1 MIRIKL
7 KNLVLIVFLLW
18 SGVSV
23 LAQVSPEERQALID
37 IYRSTNGKKWKNNKG
52 WDVDN
57 PKSEVTSWN
66 SAKQKGWYG
75 VTVQDGHVVDI
86 VLNDNNLE
94 GELKTNPEAFK
105 ELSRFLINGNKV
117 TGILAEELF
126 EIGAYLKEDM
136 LPMSPMPVKE
146 TEVKSAVSI
155 NRTEAKVANKATTT
169 PADKKRWESCT
180 KGNAS
185 SPIVKNIFLKFIK
198 YLVNAKNSGVPDYM
212 IEGSN
217 PPEFNALKPFITDP
231 YPKITH
237 FVTDI
242 DPSNNSL
249 REMRFSFTGDH
260 GEHDVWLS
268 GIFSDIGNVNFDID
282 LSSYTDYDHYM
293 DLQGEYSDIYPGYK
307 IHLKRFDIMHVNFCP
322 DKLPVCGDKNRMVLS
337 GPSGQST
344 ICAGQF
350 VMATFYPAMTS
361 ADYTFTVKDAS
372 GTIVYTGTYSG
383 ANSVYVNALPAGSY
397 TLTIDVM
404 NYDSGCTFKI
414 EDQPFTVQNC
424 GTFCASNNPNTAIVK
439 YLYLNL
445 INHLVAK
452 MTTDGWIP
460 DGYSPSQLNAL
471 APYISD
477 PSPRIFNAHFANSNG
492 QEYFRFS
499 FANHGSDYDVSIKFT
514 PNTIV
519 TGIDLTAYV
528 SAASVATIPVLFNTN
543 AMEPNHTVKHIDF
556 CPATPVYCT
565 TINPNAPVIKN
576 LFLNLINKL
585 RTLSTASVPNGY
597 TCTELTVLA
606 PYISDPSPKIYNFTN
621 TGASISFSF
630 NPHGAQYDVVVPL
643 LSNLNITNVEFNNYG
658 APDLQA
664 TFKTTFSNGSVNNT
678 VGKVK
683 HINLCPD
690 ELYCVS
696 HVAIVVDE
704 SGSLDDTEIRKIK
717 KQLKAFV
724 QQQADTNDNLGT
736 NIYISLIGMT
746 DNDGPYNRADAIMQV
761 KVTNGST
768 LNQFNN
774 WINSFGARYGQ
785 TGISRGS
792 DYWKSA
798 LEKTLQTSITPKG
811 VIMITDGCQTSNV
824 TNLVNTMKLFDN
836 YRNPANPTT
845 SLNPYGPH
853 LYVLGIENG
862 FYVDAETVVSQ
873 RMAQNQDPNLNP
885 SLVPPALESA
895 DFARIAPVEHTDV
908 IQTQAESRLRKSLK
922 FLLGYPADQF
932 PVASIDYFKPADYY
946 GHDNFNILGSD
957 DRYLSEKLVDSQ
969 ISCGISITKDFCED
983 CYSFQPQPG
992 QEYILSAWAKEETNE
1007 QLKTFVNPAI
1017 TLIFYHNKQA
1027 LPQHEI
1033 SRITAT
1039 PSGEIID
1046 GWQRIFTK
1054 FKIPYSETS
1063 AINNTISIGVELTN
1077 NSPSIPVYFDDIRVH
1092 PLKGSMKSFVYDPET
1107 FKLMSE
1113 LDDNNYAT
1121 FYEYDNEGG
1130 LVRIKKET
1138 ERGVKTIQ
1146 ETRSGSVIKN

>member
-18 SGVSV
+18 SGVTV

-37 IYRSTNGKKWKNNKG
+37 IYHSTNGSKWKNNKG
-52 WDVDN
+52 WDVNN
-57 PKSEVTSWN
+57 PKSVVTSWDA
-66 SAKQKGWYG
+66 AKKTGWYG
-75 VTVQDGHVVDI
+75 VTVKDGHVTDI
-86 VLNDNNLE
+86 VLSDNNLE
-94 GELKTNPEAFK
+94 GELKADPDAFQA
-105 ELSRFLINGNKV
+105 LTRFLINGNKV
-117 TGILAEELF
+117 TGELAEDLLEPM
-126 EIGAYLKEDM
+126 GD
-136 LPMSPMPVKE
+136 LPVFKDDALSVTTAKG
-146 TEVKSAVSI
+146 TTTKSAA
-155 NRTEAKVANKATTT
+155 NTKTTGEKVAVADKATTVT
-169 PADKKRWESCT
+169 NDRVKWSSCT
-180 KGNAS
+180 KDNIYT
-185 SPIVKNIFLKFIK
+185 PTVKTIFLNFIK

-212 IEGSN
+212 IEGTN

-237 FVTDI
+237 FGTDV
-242 DPSNNSL
+242 DPSNNRL

-260 GEHDVWLS
+260 GEHDVRLY
-268 GIFSDIGNVNFDID
+268 GDFSDIALVNFDID
-282 LSSYTDYDHYM
+282 LGGYTDSDHYLN
-293 DLQGEYSDIYPGYK
+293 LQGDYSDNYPGYR
-307 IHLKRFDIMHVNFCP
+307 IHLKEFEVMHINFCP
-322 DKLPVCGDKNRMVLS
+322 DKLPICDEKTRIQLLS
-337 GPSGQST
+337 ST
-344 ICAGQF
+344 NQATLCAGQF
-350 VMATFYPAMTS
+350 IKVVVYPYMS
-361 ADYTFTVKDAS
+361 AAEYNIRIVKSDGTVIDLNTIYGTNEIYINSLDA
-372 GTIVYTGTYSG
+372 GTYTII
-383 ANSVYVNALPAGSY
+383 VNG
-397 TLTIDVM
+397 V
-404 NYDSGCTFKI
+404 NYDGGCTFSGQL
-414 EDQPFTVQNC
+414 DNVTVQNC
-424 GTFCASNNPNTAIVK
+424 TTFCASNNTTSPIVK
-439 YLYLNL
+439 QLYLNL
-445 INHLVAK
+445 LNHLISK
-452 MTTDGWIP
+452 MQTDGYIAN
-460 DGYSPSQLNAL
+460 GYAPSQLISL
-471 APYISD
+471 SPYISD
-477 PSPRIFNAHFANSNG
+477 PNPKIYNAHFANNG
-492 QEYFRFS
+492 EYFRFS
-499 FANHGSDYDVSIKFT
+499 FANHGSDYDVSLRYT
-514 PNTIV
+514 PYTTV
-519 TGIDLTAYV
+519 TGLDMSGYV
-528 SAASVATIPVLFNTN
+528 STASVTTLPVLLSTSVYQ
-543 AMEPNHTVKHIDF
+543 PNHTVKHVNF
-556 CPATPVYCT
+556 CPPAPVYCT
-565 TINPNAPVIKN
+565 TVNPNAPVIKN

-585 RTLSTASVPNGY
+585 RTLPNASVPNGF

-606 PYISDPSPKIYNFTN
+606 PYITDVNAKIYNFNN
-621 TGASISFSF
+621 TGNAISFSF

-643 LSNLNITNVEFNNYG
+643 LSNLNITNVEFNNYFF
-658 APDLQA
+658 PDTQA
-664 TFKTTFSNGSVNNT
+664 TFKTTFSNGSVINT
-678 VGKVK
+678 GTVK

-690 ELYCVS
+690 ELYCES

-736 NIYISLIGMT
+736 NIYISLIGMSDSDT
-746 DNDGPYNRADAIMQV
+746 YNRGDAIMQV

-774 WINSFGARYGQ
+774 WINGFGARYGQ
-785 TGISRGS
+785 TGISHGS
-792 DYWKSA
+792 DYWNGA
-798 LEKTLQTSITPKG
+798 LQKALQASMKPKG
-811 VIMITDGCQTSNV
+811 VIMITDGCQTANV
-824 TNLVNTMKLFDN
+824 STLVNTMKLFDN

-845 SLNPYGPH
+845 PLTPNGPH

-862 FYVDAETVVSQ
+862 FYVDSETVVSQ
-873 RMAQNQDPNLNP
+873 RMVQNQDPNLNP
-885 SLVPPALESA
+885 ALVAPTLQTN
-895 DFARIAPVEHTDV
+895 DFARIAAVEHTDV

-932 PVASIDYFKPADYY
+932 PVASMDYFKPADYY
-946 GHDNFNILGSD
+946 GHDNFTILGSD
-957 DRYLSEKLVDSQ
+957 DRYISEKLVDSQ

-983 CYSFQPQPG
+983 CYSFQPEPG

-1007 QLKTFVNPAI
+1007 QLKTFTNPAI

-1033 SRITAT
+1033 GRVTAI

-1054 FKIPYSETS
+1054 FKIPYSSTS
-1063 AINNTISIGVELTN
+1063 AINNTISIGVELAN

>member
-7 KNLVLIVFLLW
+7 KNLVLIVFLLL
-18 SGVSV
+18 SGMTV
-23 LAQVSPEERQALID
+23 LAQVSPEEKQALID
-37 IYRSTNGKKWKNNKG
+37 IYNSTNGKQWKNNKG
-52 WDVDN
+52 WDVTN
-57 PKSEVTSWN
+57 PKAVVTSWDA
-66 SAKQKGWYG
+66 AKKTGWYG
-75 VTVQDGHVVDI
+75 ITVKDGHVTDI
-86 VLNDNNLE
+86 VLSDNNLV
-94 GELKTNPEAFK
+94 GELKADPDAFQA
-105 ELSRFLINGNKV
+105 LTRFLINGNNV
-117 TGILAEELF
+117 TGELAEDLLEPLGELPKYMD
-126 EIGAYLKEDM
+126 EAPK
-136 LPMSPMPVKE
+136 VAKE
-146 TEVKSAVSI
+146 TAVKRVAD
-155 NRTEAKVANKATTT
+155 AKVEKVAVADNATAVTT
-169 PADKKRWESCT
+169 ERKRWESCT
-180 KGNAS
+180 RDNPN

-198 YLVNAKNSGVPDYM
+198 YLVNAKNSGVPDYQ

-231 YPKITH
+231 NPKITH
-237 FVTDI
+237 FVSAF
-242 DPSNNSL
+242 DPSNSVL
-249 REMRFSFTGDH
+249 TEMRFSFTGDH

-268 GIFSDIGNVNFDID
+268 GSFSDIANVNFDID
-282 LSSYTDYDHYM
+282 LSGYSDSGHYL
-293 DLQGEYSDIYPGYK
+293 DLQGDYSEIYPGYK
-307 IHLKRFDIMHVNFCP
+307 IYLKRFEVMHVDFCP
-322 DKLPVCGDKNRMVLS
+322 DRLPVCGDKNRMVLS
-337 GPSGQST
+337 GPSGLPT

-350 VMATFYPAMTS
+350 VMATFYPAMAS
-361 ADYTFTVKDAS
+361 ADYNFTVVNSAT
-372 GTIVYTGTYSG
+372 GATVYTGTFSG
-383 ANSVYVNALPAGSY
+383 ANNVYINALEAGSY
-397 TLTIDVM
+397 TLYMDVM
-404 NYDSGCTFKI
+404 NYDSGCTFS
-414 EDQPFTVQNC
+414 EEQNFTVQNC
-424 GTFCASNNPNTAIVK
+424 ASFCASNNPNTVIVK

-445 INHLVAK
+445 INHLVTK
-452 MTTDGWIP
+452 MVTDGMIP
-460 DGYSPSQLNAL
+460 DGYFPPQLSAL

-477 PSPRIFNAHFANSNG
+477 PNPKIYNAHFANHG
-492 QEYFRFS
+492 EYFRFS
-499 FANHGSDYDVSIKFT
+499 FANHGSDYDVSLRFT
-514 PNTIV
+514 PNTTVI
-519 TGIDLTAYV
+519 GIDLSGYSSPNLV
-528 SAASVATIPVLFNTN
+528 STIPVLLNSN

-565 TINPNAPVIKN
+565 TTNPNAPVIKT

-585 RTLSTASVPNGY
+585 RTQPVGGVPNGY
-597 TCTELTVLA
+597 TCTELTALA
-606 PYISDPSPKIYNFTN
+606 PYISDANPKIYNFMN
-621 TGASISFSF
+621 SGGSMSFSF
-630 NPHGAQYDVVVPL
+630 NPHGSQFDVIVPL
-643 LSNLNITNVEFNNYG
+643 LSNLSITNVEFNNFV
-658 APDLQA
+658 APDMQA

-704 SGSLDDTEIRKIK
+704 SGSLDDTEIRKIR

-736 NIYISLIGMT
+736 NIYISLIGMSDSDT
-746 DNDGPYNRADAIMQV
+746 YNRADAIMQV
-761 KVTNGST
+761 KITNGST

-785 TGISRGS
+785 TGISHGS

-798 LEKTLQTSITPKG
+798 LDKALSTSMKPKG

-824 TNLVNTMKLFDN
+824 ANLVNTMKLFDN

-845 SLNPYGPH
+845 SLNPNAPH

-862 FYVDAETVVSQ
+862 FYVDSETVVSQ

-885 SLVPPALESA
+885 ALVAPALGTN

-983 CYSFQPQPG
+983 CYSFQPEPG
-992 QEYILSAWAKEETNE
+992 KEYILSAWAKEETNE
-1007 QLKTFVNPAI
+1007 QFKTFVNPAI

-1033 SRITAT
+1033 SRITAI

-1054 FKIPYSETS
+1054 FMIPYSTTS